1 MTFKKPFR
9 AVPDRSG
16 SYNAAQRRKRRQE
29 RIQAQALAGLLI
41 CAAVAAGSI
50 YMGDEALFNDGSP
63 VEQVMTADTVRYTPA
78 PLMSAAELD
87 AQQPGSSG
95 VAGAVAP
102 RARPLPTASGWSYRN
117 CAQARAA
124 GAAPLYAG
132 QPGYGPHMD
141 GDGDGIA
148 CEPYRGQR

>member
-9 AVPDRSG
+9 AVPVRPG
-16 SYNAAQRRKRRQE
+16 SYYAAQRRKRRQE
-29 RIQAQALAGLLI
+29 RFVAQALAGLLI
-41 CAAVAAGSI
+41 CAAVGAGSI
-50 YMGDEALFNDGSP
+50 YMGNEAPSDDRSA
-63 VEQVMTADTVRYTPA
+63 VEQVMTADTVPYTPA

-87 AQQPGSSG
+87 AQQPGSGS
-95 VAGAVAP
+95 VATVTTP
-102 RARPLPTASGWSYRN
+102 RARPLPAASGWSYRN

-148 CEPYRGQR
+148 CEPYRWQR